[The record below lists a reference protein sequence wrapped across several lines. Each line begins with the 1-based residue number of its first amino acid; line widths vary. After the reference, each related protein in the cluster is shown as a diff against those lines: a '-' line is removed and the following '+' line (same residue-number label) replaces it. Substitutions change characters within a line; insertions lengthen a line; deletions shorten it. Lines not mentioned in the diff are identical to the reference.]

1 MKLEEERF
9 LLPVVGCQLQ
19 NMLLAGKD
27 ENAMGK
33 CLNAMVSGLERE
45 TAFGEML
52 FSIYDGVEP
61 IFHFSPIAGRHR
73 AIHTSASEAIKE
85 LEWANEEMSRRY
97 ETMAQAECRNVDKYN
112 EVHGDKAMPRI
123 VIVIH
128 ELADLMAND
137 AAKTEKLLGRL
148 LPRSQATGIHVL
160 CSTAR
165 IRKDIL
171 TSRIL
176 ASFINHLIFRMD
188 SKEESELLGLKS
200 YPLPKAARPYRGNPA
215 TDIGRAIEKAEKR
228 QDATRLDAN
237 EAVYLHPDY
246 YLTYENGRRKDDI
259 RYDTRLIQVKE

>member
-19 NMLLAGKD
+19 NLLLAGKD
-27 ENAMGK
+27 ENAMGR
-33 CLNAMVSGLERE
+33 CLNTMLAGLEKR
-45 TAFGEML
+45 ADFGEML

-73 AIHTSASEAIKE
+73 AIHTSALEAIRE

-97 ETMAQAECRNVDKYN
+97 ETMVQAKCRNVDKYN
-112 EVHGDKAMPRI
+112 EVHGDRTMPRI
-123 VIVIH
+123 VIIIH
-128 ELADLMAND
+128 ELADLMATD

-148 LPRSQATGIHVL
+148 LPRSQAAGIHVL

-165 IRKDIL
+165 IHTDVL

-188 SKEESELLGLKS
+188 SKEESELLGLKF
-200 YPLPKAARPYRGNPA
+200 YPLPKAARPYRGNTA
-215 TDIGRAIEKAEKR
+215 TNIGRAIEEAEKR

-246 YLTYENGRRKDDI
+246 YLSYENGRRKDDV